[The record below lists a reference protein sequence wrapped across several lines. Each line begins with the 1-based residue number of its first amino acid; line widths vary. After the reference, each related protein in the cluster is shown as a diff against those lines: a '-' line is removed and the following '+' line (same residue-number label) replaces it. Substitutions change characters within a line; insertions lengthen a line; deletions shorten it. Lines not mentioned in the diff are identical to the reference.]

1 MSGRLCPG
9 LTGDGG
15 NGQREEGAPFISAA
29 WIVLQ
34 KRVALGIK
42 QARVGPPVISCVAS
56 DK

>member
-1 MSGRLCPG
+1 MSGHLCPG

-34 KRVALGIK
+34 TRVALGIK